1 MDSYTEFAKV
11 YDTFMDETPYE
22 EWADYIIRTLRTE
35 GINDGLILE
44 LGCGTGTLTE
54 LLSKAGYDMIG
65 VDNSMEMLDIARSK
79 KEESGQDILYL
90 LQDMQEFELYGTVR
104 AVVCV
109 CDSMNYLTDYED
121 VVTCMK
127 LVNNYLDPKGVFLF
141 DFNTVH
147 KYRDVIGDCV
157 IAENREDC
165 SFIWENS
172 YEEESCLNEY
182 DLTLFIQKENGLF
195 ERNVETHYQ
204 RGYELS
210 QIQKAITEAGLV
222 FEWAKEDYSESEV
235 QEESERITVLAR
247 ECGKGV

>member
-22 EWADYIIRTLRTE
+22 EWADYIIRTLCTE